1 MAGCTTIITKQGVM
15 ITANAP
21 NISCSDGKTYFWS
34 GTTLTGPFGMSS
46 YNVRSFE
53 EAVGIV
59 IGYYGGRPDVLEF
72 GFSTPPWSSSH
83 GGIFMP
89 AKRAARF
96 HTENVCNKS

>member
-1 MAGCTTIITKQGVM
+1 MAGCMTIMTKQGVM
-15 ITANAP
+15 ITASAP

-46 YNVRSFE
+46 FNVRSFE

-59 IGYYGGRPDVLEF
+59 IGYYGGRTYEVSKLL
-72 GFSTPPWSSSH
+72 PPWNSFH

-89 AKRAARF
+89 AKRTARF
-96 HTENVCNKS
+96 HTEDVCNKS

>member
-72 GFSTPPWSSSH
+72 GFSTPPPMEQLPR
-83 GGIFMP
+83 GYFY
-89 AKRAARF
+89 ARKESGAF
-96 HTENVCNKS
+96 PY